1 MSARPDIP
9 MLASDKPSPS
19 PLAYGGLIKDQW
31 VLIAL
36 VVLVVLS
43 SQVQVPEEQQGV
55 KTSVVQKLTIAI
67 IFFINGLTT
76 PTEDLVESIRRW
88 RCHLYVQAMSF
99 FFTSLTMLGLVMALA
114 SNRGLMDPEL
124 LNGLIILGC
133 LPTAFSV
140 NTIMTRKAGGNAT
153 LTLTQSVVGNV
164 IGPFLSLLLVHGY
177 MSISVWDP
185 DVMPRST
192 GGFGELLKRVF
203 TQFGLTLLLPLAA
216 GQVVRSFSPE
226 TAKKIMHD
234 YQVIKLASL
243 SLLVMIWSGYGSA
256 FASHAFADTNEHQL
270 LSVVIIC
277 ASLFVVWMLVSVA
290 VSITFLGRSDTV
302 AVAFCIPTK
311 SPALGIPLATILFAG
326 CSEEVMAKVY
336 IPLIIFQLIQTCL
349 SNVATLPFRH
359 WKTKT
364 DSQTE
369 SNAREL

>member
-1 MSARPDIP
+1 
-9 MLASDKPSPS
+9 
-19 PLAYGGLIKDQW
+19 
-31 VLIAL
+31 
-36 VVLVVLS
+36 
-43 SQVQVPEEQQGV
+43 
-55 KTSVVQKLTIAI
+55 
-67 IFFINGLTT
+67 
-76 PTEDLVESIRRW
+76 
-88 RCHLYVQAMSF
+88 
-99 FFTSLTMLGLVMALA
+99 
-114 SNRGLMDPEL
+114 
-124 LNGLIILGC
+124 
-133 LPTAFSV
+133 
-140 NTIMTRKAGGNAT
+140 MTRKAGGNAT

-177 MSISVWDP
+177 MSISVWYP

-192 GGFGELLKRVF
+192 GGFGELLERVF
-203 TQFGLTLLLPLAA
+203 TQFGLTLFLPLVSCRNSCSSRMVSAQLTHAKSQAA

-226 TAKKIMHD
+226 AVKKIMHD

-243 SLLVMIWSGYGSA
+243 SLLVMIWSGYDSA
-256 FASHAFADTNEHQL
+256 FASHAFADTNEVQL